1 MMGESGRG
9 GVRGFGGIMAEISGA
24 AALLAEVERREA
36 ALARLDEEFR
46 TARVTARSQ
55 DRTVAVTVDVRGH
68 VVAVDLAPGTPR
80 AHPPE
85 RLGPLIAELAATA
98 VGTLREHYERRAELT
113 RVAS

>member
-1 MMGESGRG
+1 MGPSGRG
-9 GVRGFGGIMAEISGA
+9 GARGFGGIMAEISGA

-36 ALARLDEEFR
+36 ELARLDEEFR

-55 DRTVAVTVDVRGH
+55 DRHVAVTVDVRGH
-68 VVAVDLAPGTPR
+68 VVAVDLTPGAPR

-85 RLGPLIAELAATA
+85 RLGPLIAELAARA
-98 VGTLREHYERRAELT
+98 AATLREHYERRAALT

>member
-1 MMGESGRG
+1 MTVVDGAR
-9 GVRGFGGIMAEISGA
+9 GA

-36 ALARLDEEFR
+36 ELARLDEEFR

-68 VVAVDLAPGTPR
+68 VVDVDLAPASTR

-85 RLGPLIAELAATA
+85 RLGPLIVELAQRAA
-98 VGTLREHYERRAELT
+98 DSLREHYVRRAELART
-113 RVAS
+113 PA

>member
-1 MMGESGRG
+1 
-9 GVRGFGGIMAEISGA
+9 MAEIRGA

-36 ALARLDEEFR
+36 ELARLDEEFR

-68 VVAVDLAPGTPR
+68 VVDVGLAPGSVR

-85 RLGPLIAELAATA
+85 RLGPLIAELAARA

-113 RVAS
+113 RVAR